1 MPSETTEVLFARYG
15 PGYRWIATGT
25 VMLGTISAV
34 LTTTTVNVAIPDI
47 MGAFGIGQDKAQWL
61 STAALAAMTVGM
73 LLNSWLL
80 QTFGQRKTFVG
91 ALCIFIVALFVAGL
105 SPNETVLI
113 ACRVVQGAIAGILQ
127 PLSMYTLFCVFPPH
141 RRGAAM
147 GWFGMSV
154 ILGPALGPTLGG
166 ILIEHFNWRYI
177 FYIAMPVSA
186 AGILLGSVFL
196 PEREET
202 GARSAFDWTGFTL
215 LAVSLGCV
223 LTGLSNG
230 QREGWG
236 SDYIVSLLAIAAASG
251 LAFCWWELRVSHPL
265 VELRVLRSG
274 EFAAAAAVACLFGAG
289 LFGSTYLVPLFVQTV
304 QGYTPLAAGLLLMPA
319 GLMLGA
325 LMPCAGY
332 LSDRIPAQVL
342 IFSGLAC
349 FSVSAYALGDVDV
362 NTPFWTLAWCVI
374 LSRIGLALIKPSLNV
389 TALRALPPHW
399 LSQGAGMINFTRQ
412 LGGAFGVNLL
422 SVMLDRRAFFHSD
435 TLTSMQTAA
444 NAGTAEMLRAME
456 ALLAQS
462 GVAEDLQ
469 GPGALHFLGRMI
481 YAQAYTLGFRD
492 SFLVV
497 AFVFALGFIP
507 AWILG
512 RSVERNAKQPA
523 EASPREDLTLAA

>member
-15 PGYRWIATGT
+15 PGYRWMATGT

-47 MGAFGIGQDKAQWL
+47 MGAFGIGQDQAQWL
-61 STAALAAMTVGM
+61 STGALAAMTIGM

-80 QTFGQRKTFVG
+80 STFGQRRTFVG
-91 ALCIFIVALFVAGL
+91 ALCVFIVALFVAGL

-113 ACRVVQGAIAGILQ
+113 ACRVVQGAVAGILQ
-127 PLSMYTLFCVFPPH
+127 PLSMYTLFCVFPAE

-186 AGILLGSVFL
+186 VGILLGSMFL
-196 PEREET
+196 PEREDT
-202 GARSAFDWTGFTL
+202 RAASAFDWTGFLL
-215 LAVSLGCV
+215 LAVSLAT
-223 LTGLSNG
+223 LLAGLSNG
-230 QREGWG
+230 QREGWS
-236 SDYIVSLLAIAAASG
+236 SDYILGLFAVAGFASV
-251 LAFCWWELRVSHPL
+251 AFVCWELYTPQPL
-265 VELRVLRSG
+265 VELRVLASG
-274 EFAAAAAVACLFGAG
+274 EFTAAAAVACLFGAG

-319 GLMLGA
+319 GLMLGL
-325 LMPCAGY
+325 LMPFGGY
-332 LSDRIPAQVL
+332 LSDRLPARAL
-342 IFSGLAC
+342 IFSGLLC
-349 FSVSAYALGDVDV
+349 FALSAYGLAGVDA
-362 NTPFWTLAWCVI
+362 NTPFWTLAWLVV

-389 TALRALPPHW
+389 TALRALPPQQ

-422 SVMLDRRAFFHSD
+422 SVTLDRRTFFHSD
-435 TLTSMQTAA
+435 TLTAMQTAA
-444 NAGTAEMLRAME
+444 NSGTAELLRTME
-456 ALLAQS
+456 ALLARA
-462 GVAEDLQ
+462 GVAEDLLA
-469 GPGALHFLGRMI
+469 PGALHFLGRTI
-481 YAQAYTLGFRD
+481 HAQAYTLGFRD

-497 AFVFALGFIP
+497 AVVFVLGFIP
-507 AWILG
+507 AWVLG
-512 RSVERNAKQPA
+512 RAANRKTARPA
-523 EASPREDLTLAA
+523 PVTADDDATMTA